1 MEYSGC
7 PEAGRAHR
15 PFTPKC
21 VCGRPPVIER
31 ADAQYE
37 WRGVAASA
45 ATASAPHFSFCF
57 LSRFLSRPGSGTTGH
72 GREASLQQVLSRELL
87 THLDKQIQYTV
98 DCRPQSMA
106 MGNAIK
112 WLKMRVGS
120 RAVDQL
126 SSAKAREM
134 LSGQIDTFIEE
145 RVTLADKAILSY
157 AESRIAPDDVVLI
170 YGGSQV
176 IETVLVHA
184 HAQVSPRR
192 M

>member
-1 MEYSGC
+1 M
-7 PEAGRAHR
+7 PTLLTR
-15 PFTPKC
+15 PLP
-21 VCGRPPVIER
+21 
-31 ADAQYE
+31 
-37 WRGVAASA
+37 
-45 ATASAPHFSFCF
+45 
-57 LSRFLSRPGSGTTGH
+57 
-72 GREASLQQVLSRELL
+72 SLFPQVLSRELL

-134 LSGQIDTFIEE
+134 LGGQIDTFIEE

-157 AESRIAPDDVVLI
+157 AESRIAPHDVILI

-176 IETVLVHA
+176 IETVLLHA

-192 M
+192 LNRKVSSLNRKVPTPR